1 MSNNISVLLPGSFFE
16 KDYQKK
22 ISYLSKNQVDC
33 VYLFDHSVN
42 PVDERKAV
50 YDIKKALSL
59 LQESSESNF
68 KLGICV
74 LNINNRKK
82 DLLFSNFINP
92 FMEIKDFRL
101 GLGTGDNRYENRTLN
116 YANDLDAIISELVS
130 EYTFS
135 LNGRNLFIGGTSR
148 KKKDLVSKYSIGINQ
163 WLGNSIDLINL
174 HKDLYIKDPLI
185 GKFSQCIKTNDMGTS
200 LPDSFEKIFILK
212 DMNTKK
218 FFFEIDKIFL

>member
-22 ISYLSKNQVDC
+22 INYLSKNQVDC

-42 PVDERKAV
+42 PVDESKAV

-59 LQESSESNF
+59 LQENSDSNF

-92 FMEIKDFRL
+92 IMEIKDFRL
-101 GLGTGDNRYENRTLN
+101 GLGTGDNRYENRTLK
-116 YANDLDAIISELVS
+116 YAYDLDAIISELIS

-148 KKKDLVSKYSIGINQ
+148 KKIDLVSKYSIGINQ
-163 WLGNSIDLINL
+163 WLGNSKDLINL
-174 HKDLYIKDPLI
+174 HKDLSIKEPLI
-185 GKFSQCIKTNDMGTS
+185 GKFSQCIKTIDIDTI

-218 FFFEIDKIFL
+218 FFFEIDKIFS